1 MENIIIRNITE
12 NDIPS
17 VTDIKINGWK
27 AAYKGLIDDSVL
39 NSMNRDEMIEM
50 RKKDYKDNRFIVA
63 ELNNEIAGFCVFT
76 DSNKYTPDIQG
87 VDCELLAL
95 YVKPELKYCGIGT
108 KLFAA
113 AADELKEKNKHK
125 MILWCLK
132 NNEPSRKFYEAH
144 MNGSVISD
152 ISEREIEINGKNYR
166 EVAFVYDI

>member
-1 MENIIIRNITE
+1 MENIVIRDITE

-39 NSMNRDEMIEM
+39 KFMDRDEMIEQ

-63 ELNNEIAGFCVFT
+63 QLNNEVAGFCVFT
-76 DSNKYTPDIQG
+76 DSNMYTPDIRG
-87 VDCELLAL
+87 IDSELLAL
-95 YVKPELKYCGIGT
+95 YVKPELKYRGIGT

-113 AADELKEKNKHK
+113 AADELREKNKHK

-132 NNEPSRKFYEAH
+132 DNEPSRKFYGDH
-144 MNGSVISD
+144 MNGSVIS
-152 ISEREIEINGKNYR
+152 EREIEIGERNYR
-166 EVAFVYDI
+166 EVAFVYNI